1 MIKSQRMNIKT
12 VCEYLQKHDDY
23 LILTHA
29 LPDGDTLGSAYALCS
44 GLFKLGKRAKV
55 ACADK
60 LPSHYDYFTT
70 KVKFPQFEEKTVI
83 SVDVAD
89 SKLLGKLEQ
98 ATAGKI
104 ELAID
109 HHASHRDFAKRL
121 YLDAQCSA
129 ASECV
134 YDILTELGVE
144 LDSVMAQAL
153 YTGIATDT
161 GCFKFS
167 NTTPR
172 THIIASRL
180 MECGIDFAEINRIMF
195 DTKSKARME
204 IEKAALG
211 SVELCFDDTCAVMSV
226 TRKMMRDSGCSDS
239 DMDGITAIPRSIEGV
254 LVGVTIRQRQGKN
267 WKISMR
273 SYPPIDVSKICGK
286 MNGGGHA
293 YAAGCELN
301 GTLKQ
306 VKTEILKHVKKALED
321 SGAGNNTSK

>member
-1 MIKSQRMNIKT
+1 MIKSQRLNVEA
-12 VCEYLQKHDDY
+12 VCEYLREHDDY

-29 LPDGDTLGSAYALCS
+29 LPDGDTLGSAYALCA
-44 GLFKLGKRAKV
+44 GLLKLGKKAKV
-55 ACADK
+55 TCADK
-60 LPSHYDYFTT
+60 IPAHYGYFTS
-70 KVKFPQFEEKTVI
+70 KVEFPQFKEKTVI

-89 SKLLGKLEQ
+89 SKLLGKLEEP
-98 ATAGKI
+98 TAGKI

-109 HHASHRDFAKRL
+109 HHVSHRDFAKRL
-121 YLDAQCSA
+121 YLDAQSAA

-144 LDSVMAQAL
+144 PDRVMAEAL

-172 THIIASRL
+172 THIIAAKL
-180 MECGIDFAEINRIMF
+180 MEYGIDFAEINRIMF

-211 SVELCFDDTCAVMSV
+211 SVELHFDETCAVMAV
-226 TRKMMRDSGCSDS
+226 TRKMMKDSGCSDA

-273 SYPPIDVSKICGK
+273 SYPPVDVSKICSK
-286 MNGGGHA
+286 MNGGGHT